1 MNRSDTHLSI
11 EALAAYVDGELAAGP
26 RLRAAEHVAQCLE
39 CGVAVGIQQ
48 QSKESLSQSSGTFSV
63 PASLMAR
70 LGGIPFEAPLDNVTA
85 SSVGGQPVFQ
95 FAVNA
100 PAGDQPASGP
110 TPTLTPRRSRFTRGA
125 ALVAVG
131 VGLSLSPTLLGG
143 NSHLQDGAGSHLQP
157 PQFGTVAPG
166 LQDEQ
171 R

>member
-48 QSKESLSQSSGTFSV
+48 QSKESLSQSSGTFAV

-70 LGGIPFEAPLDNVTA
+70 LGGIPFEAPLENATA
-85 SSVGGQPVFQ
+85 SLPSGQQSFQ
-95 FAVNA
+95 FPVNA
-100 PAGDQPASGP
+100 PSGDQPVSGP
-110 TPTLTPRRSRFTRGA
+110 TPTLTPRRSRFSRGA

-143 NSHLQDGAGSHLQP
+143 NSNLQDGAGGYLQP
-157 PQFGTVAPG
+157 PQFGTVTPG
-166 LQDEQ
+166 LQYKQ